1 MDKDAQVKEK
11 ILNIAEKRMIKFG
24 YRKVTMDEISQDLS
38 MSKNTIYK
46 HFASKIEMAE
56 AIFRRLE
63 KEINHEL
70 SLIEESSKDPLEIIS
85 KSIFFVQHKLA
96 PWFEHFLGDIKFEL
110 PDLWQQFADF
120 RNEKISEIKKLIEDG
135 IQKGKFRKVNAA
147 LALQVY
153 LGGINQVINPEFLTR
168 EKISFSD
175 AIEGVLNIW
184 STGIVKNKDK
194 GMSYGKSSY

>member
-24 YRKVTMDEISQDLS
+24 YRKVTMDEIAQDLV

-46 HFASKIEMAE
+46 HFTSKIELVE
-56 AIFRRLE
+56 ALFKRLE
-63 KEINHEL
+63 KEINQEL

-85 KSIFFVQHKLA
+85 KSIFFIQHKLA

-110 PDLWQQFADF
+110 PDLWQQFVNF

-135 IQKGKFRKVNAA
+135 IKKGRFRKINAA

-153 LGGINQVINPEFLTR
+153 MGGIDQVINPGFLEK
-168 EKISFSD
+168 EKISFAD
-175 AIEGVLNIW
+175 ALEGVLDVW
-184 STGIVKNKDK
+184 SSGVLKKRE
-194 GMSYGKSSY
+194 